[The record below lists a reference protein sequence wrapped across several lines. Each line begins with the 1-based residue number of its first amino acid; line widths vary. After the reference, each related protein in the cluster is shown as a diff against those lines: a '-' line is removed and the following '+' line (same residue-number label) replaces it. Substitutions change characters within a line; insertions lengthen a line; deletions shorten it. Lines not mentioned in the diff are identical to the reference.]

1 MESSN
6 SVPTAFPDE
15 RAFHAE
21 IERHYRWNF
30 VVNALDITCFWFG
43 LSFVSA
49 STILPL
55 YVSHLTDS
63 SLLIGLVATIAQSGW
78 FLPQLFTVHYVER
91 LPRKKPVVVNL
102 GFFSERVPLMVMAAS
117 AFLFA
122 GRNPPLALA
131 LFFLAFVWHTVGA
144 GLVAIAWQ
152 DMIAKI
158 IPLDRRGRFFGIASF
173 GGAGLGILGAALA
186 ALLLDHFDFPRN
198 FALCFLLGFASILAS
213 WGFLSLTRE
222 PPLPSNKEP
231 TSPGEYWRHLPSILR
246 ADRNFRG
253 FLLNRILTGL
263 GRMGL
268 GFVAVY
274 AVGRWHLPDSQAS
287 IYTALTLV
295 TQTIL
300 NLLFGF
306 MADRYGHKVVLQLG
320 TAAGALAMLTAWVA
334 PSPSWF
340 YLAFVGLGA
349 TSTAE
354 ALSGI
359 LIVFEFTPPDDRPT
373 YIGLVNTTLGI
384 FGGLSPL
391 IGGWIA
397 SRMGYAPL
405 FATAFAL
412 IIVAL
417 VVLRWAVRE
426 PRWAG
431 QVAWGETAGSDPT
444 GGLTAPEGRD
454 ETEASA

>member
-1 MESSN
+1 MKSST
-6 SVPTAFPDE
+6 SPTASFDE
-15 RAFHAE
+15 RAFDAE

-30 VVNALDITCFWFG
+30 VVNTLDITCFWFG

-55 YVSHLTDS
+55 YVNHLTDS
-63 SLLIGLVATIAQSGW
+63 RLLIGLVATIAQSGW
-78 FLPQLFTVHYVER
+78 FLPQLFTAHYVER
-91 LPRKKPVVVNL
+91 LPRKKPIVVNL
-102 GFFSERVPLMVMAAS
+102 GLFSERIPLIVMAAS

-122 GRNPPLALA
+122 GSHPPLALA

-173 GGAGLGILGAALA
+173 SGTGLGTLGAALA
-186 ALLLDHFDFPRN
+186 VLLLDRFDFPHN

-213 WGFLSLTRE
+213 WGFLSLSRE

-231 TSPGEYWRHLPSILR
+231 TSPGEYWRHLPPILQV
-246 ADRNFRG
+246 DRNFRG

-274 AVGRWHLPDSQAS
+274 AVGRWHLPDSQAGL
-287 IYTALTLV
+287 YTALTLV
-295 TQTIL
+295 TQTVL

-306 MADRYGHKVVLQLG
+306 MADRYGHKVVLELG
-320 TAAGALAMLTAWVA
+320 AAAGALAMLTAWVA
-334 PSPSWF
+334 PSPVWF

-349 TSTAE
+349 SSAAE
-354 ALSGI
+354 VLSGI
-359 LIVFEFTPPDDRPT
+359 LIVFEFARPDDRPT
-373 YIGLVNTTLGI
+373 YIGLVNTTLGL
-384 FGGLSPL
+384 FSGLSPL
-391 IGGWIA
+391 IGGWMA

-405 FATAFAL
+405 FATAFVL
-412 IIVAL
+412 IIMAFVI
-417 VVLRWAVRE
+417 LRWAVRE

-431 QVAWGETAGSDPT
+431 R
-444 GGLTAPEGRD
+444 PEV
-454 ETEASA
+454 